1 MSEKKDEK
9 VKDEEEK
16 PKRKLRSFSIK
27 KGGAT
32 RASEKGKESILE
44 SLEDED

>member
-1 MSEKKDEK
+1 MSED
-9 VKDEEEK
+9 EK

-27 KGGAT
+27 KGGAQ

-44 SLEDED
+44 NLEDDD